1 MRVLVTT
8 WAWTSHF
15 LPLVPLSWAL
25 RGNGHELAVAS
36 TASLMPSITAAGLP
50 AVALGKDNEAEVRQ
64 LTRWYFKWLTDR
76 SAPVSWPEVRAQGT
90 STVEMY
96 RMLAD
101 TSIDDMLEFS
111 AAWHPDLVI
120 YDPTTFAG
128 PLVAAV
134 LGVPAV
140 RHLWGMDYT
149 YLTHEF
155 EPVALAEVCARIGLP
170 TVETLGDVTVDP
182 CPPSLQLDVG
192 TGLSRLPM
200 RFVPYSGPARM
211 EPWHLEP
218 PPRPRI
224 VILASSIAEPLG
236 DGAAAALF
244 GTVLGALAQFDVEV
258 LAIVGDRVAT
268 GVAEGGNVRF
278 LEPTPLPLL
287 LPHCDLLIHQGGG
300 GTLMTAL
307 AYGVPQLLLPLAADH
322 TSNAEQLAA
331 SGAGRWIYA
340 GWVTAPAIT
349 SHVGELLNDPR
360 YRRSARRLQA
370 EMAAQPSSAQVAAS
384 LEQVVAEWER

>member
-1 MRVLVTT
+1 VTDSEPET
-8 WAWTSHF
+8 
-15 LPLVPLSWAL
+15 
-25 RGNGHELAVAS
+25 LA
-36 TASLMPSITAAGLP
+36 
-50 AVALGKDNEAEVRQ
+50 
-64 LTRWYFKWLTDR
+64 
-76 SAPVSWPEVRAQGT
+76 
-90 STVEMY
+90 
-96 RMLAD
+96 
-101 TSIDDMLEFS
+101 
-111 AAWHPDLVI
+111 
-120 YDPTTFAG
+120 FAG
-128 PLVAAV
+128 DGAFPN
-134 LGVPAV
+134 
-140 RHLWGMDYT
+140 
-149 YLTHEF
+149 
-155 EPVALAEVCARIGLP
+155 
-170 TVETLGDVTVDP
+170 
-182 CPPSLQLDVG
+182 
-192 TGLSRLPM
+192 SRLPVLVYH
-200 RFVPYSGPARM
+200 RLDLANDPA
-211 EPWHLEP
+211 
-218 PPRPRI
+218 
-224 VILASSIAEPLG
+224 SAERAFAANNWRG
-236 DGAAAALF
+236 AWRDGIFPFHHFHSTAH
-244 GTVLGALAQFDVEV
+244 EV

-340 GWVTAPAIT
+340 GWVTAAAIT

>member
-1 MRVLVTT
+1 MTNSWRSADPSPRILTGRTAAAAGPSSSGLRAAGGSLARLGQGFARKETLVRVLVTT

-170 TVETLGDVTVDP
+170 TVEPLGDVTVDP

-200 RFVPYSGPARM
+200 RFVS
-211 EPWHLEP
+211 E
-218 PPRPRI
+218 
-224 VILASSIAEPLG
+224 
-236 DGAAAALF
+236 
-244 GTVLGALAQFDVEV
+244 
-258 LAIVGDRVAT
+258 
-268 GVAEGGNVRF
+268 
-278 LEPTPLPLL
+278 
-287 LPHCDLLIHQGGG
+287 
-300 GTLMTAL
+300 
-307 AYGVPQLLLPLAADH
+307 
-322 TSNAEQLAA
+322 
-331 SGAGRWIYA
+331 
-340 GWVTAPAIT
+340 
-349 SHVGELLNDPR
+349 
-360 YRRSARRLQA
+360 
-370 EMAAQPSSAQVAAS
+370 
-384 LEQVVAEWER
+384 